1 MNKFEF
7 IKNNF
12 SIDFLLS
19 MPTLW
24 QLCAILVALGLSFFS
39 NQIIKNYVV
48 GSAVNNW
55 KMATDG
61 LVRIIS
67 PIIILIVLFFSKI
80 YLDTFQ
86 ATPFLHIAISLV
98 NALIVIRLGVYFIRY
113 LTKPR
118 PWIRALENTIASLVW
133 VIVALYLF
141 GLLSPIR
148 ETLDQVQFSFGDN
161 NFSLFLVFQ
170 ILFGSALAVLF
181 AVTLGQFIENRL
193 MKVDQ
198 LDMNARVMINKVFKI
213 TLYVVAV
220 VVALSSIG
228 LDLTFLSVFGGA
240 FGVGLAFG
248 MQKIA
253 SNYVCGFIILL
264 DKSIH
269 IGDILMVGE
278 HYGVVT
284 LIRSRY
290 TVLRKL
296 DGIEVIIPN
305 ETLISENI
313 INHTLTDRKSR
324 ISIDVQISYK
334 SSVDKAFEILLNSAR
349 NEPRV
354 LNDPA
359 PSVFLMKFADS
370 GIDLMLSFYIV
381 DPEEGSWGLKSD
393 IYREI
398 WNEFQKQDID
408 IPYPYRTVEIV
419 NSDKDKKII

>member
-12 SIDFLLS
+12 SLDFLLS

-24 QLCAILVALGLSFFS
+24 QLCAILAALGLSFFT

-67 PIIILIVLFFSKI
+67 PIIILIVLFLSKI

-86 ATPFLHIAISLV
+86 TTSILHIAISLI
-98 NALIVIRLGVYFIRY
+98 NALIAIRLGIYFIRY
-113 LTKPR
+113 LIKPR

-148 ETLDQVQFSFGDN
+148 ETLIQVQFSFGDN
-161 NFSLFLVFQ
+161 NFSLFLVLQ
-170 ILFGSALAVLF
+170 VIFGSALAVLF

-198 LDMNARVMINKVFKI
+198 LDMNARVMLNKILKI
-213 TLYVVAV
+213 TLYVIAV

-278 HYGVVT
+278 HYGAVT

-334 SSVDKAFEILLNSAR
+334 SSVDKAFEIMLNSAK
-349 NEPRV
+349 NESRV
-354 LNDPA
+354 LNDPE

-398 WNEFQKQDID
+398 WNEFQKHGIE
-408 IPYPYRTVEIV
+408 IPYPYRTVEII
-419 NSDKDKKII
+419 NSDKENKII

>member
-12 SIDFLLS
+12 SLDFLLS
-19 MPTLW
+19 IPTLW
-24 QLCAILVALGLSFFS
+24 QLCVILAALGLSFFT

-67 PIIILIVLFFSKI
+67 PIIILIVLFLSKI

-86 ATPFLHIAISLV
+86 TTSILHIAISLI
-98 NALIVIRLGVYFIRY
+98 NALIAIRLGIYFIRY
-113 LTKPR
+113 LIKPR

-148 ETLDQVQFSFGDN
+148 ETLIQVQFSFGDN
-161 NFSLFLVFQ
+161 NFSLFLVLQ
-170 ILFGSALAVLF
+170 VIFGSALAVLF

-198 LDMNARVMINKVFKI
+198 LDMNARVMLNKILKI
-213 TLYVVAV
+213 TLYVIAV

-278 HYGVVT
+278 HYGAVT

-334 SSVDKAFEILLNSAR
+334 SSVDKAFEIMLNSAK
-349 NEPRV
+349 NESRV
-354 LNDPA
+354 LNDPE

-398 WNEFQKQDID
+398 WDEFQKHGIE
-408 IPYPYRTVEIV
+408 IPYPYRTVEII
-419 NSDKDKKII
+419 NSDKENKII

>member
-1 MNKFEF
+1 MNNFEF
-7 IKNNF
+7 IRNNF
-12 SIDFLLS
+12 SLDFLLS

-24 QLCAILVALGLSFFS
+24 QFLAIFIALGLSFFT
-39 NQIIKNYVV
+39 NQFIKNYVV
-48 GSAVNNW
+48 GTTKDNW
-55 KMATDG
+55 KIATDG

-67 PIIILIVLFFSKI
+67 PIIILVVLFFSKI

-86 ATPFLHIAISLV
+86 STLFLHIAISLI

-113 LTKPR
+113 LIKPR

-148 ETLDQVQFSFGDN
+148 DSLAQIQFSFGDN
-161 NFSLFLVFQ
+161 SFSLLLALQV
-170 ILFGSALAVLF
+170 IFGSALAVLF
-181 AVTLGQFIENRL
+181 AVTIGQFIENRL

-198 LDMNARVMINKVFKI
+198 LDMNARVMLNKILKI

-220 VVALSSIG
+220 VIALSSIG
-228 LDLTFLSVFGGA
+228 LDLTFLSIFGGA

-313 INHTLTDRKSR
+313 INHTLSDRKSR

-334 SSVDKAFEILLNSAR
+334 SSVDKAFEIMLNSAK
-349 NEPRV
+349 NESRV
-354 LNDPA
+354 LNDPEPA
-359 PSVFLMKFADS
+359 VFLMKFADS

-398 WNEFQKQDID
+398 WDEFQKHGIE
-408 IPYPYRTVEIV
+408 IPYPYRTVEII
-419 NSDKDKKII
+419 NSEKDK

>member
-12 SIDFLLS
+12 SLDFLLS
-19 MPTLW
+19 MTTLS
-24 QLCAILVALGLSFFS
+24 QLSAILVALGLSLFT
-39 NQIIKNYVV
+39 NQVIKNYVV
-48 GSAVNNW
+48 GSAKNNW

-86 ATPFLHIAISLV
+86 STPILHIAISLV
-98 NALIVIRLGVYFIRY
+98 NALIIIRLGVYFIRY
-113 LTKPR
+113 IIKPR

-133 VIVALYLF
+133 IIVALYLF

-148 ETLDQVQFSFGDN
+148 DSLAQIQFSFGEN
-161 NFSLFLVFQ
+161 NFSLFLALQVM
-170 ILFGSALAVLF
+170 FGSSIAVLF
-181 AVTLGQFIENRL
+181 AVTIGQFIENRL

-198 LDMNARVMINKVFKI
+198 LDMNARVMLNKILKI

-253 SNYVCGFIILL
+253 SNYICGFIILL

-324 ISIDVQISYK
+324 ISVDVQIRYK
-334 SSVDKAFEILLNSAR
+334 SSVDKAFEIMLNTAK
-349 NEPRV
+349 NESRV
-354 LNDPA
+354 LNDPM

-370 GIDLMLSFYIV
+370 GIDLMLSFYIL

-393 IYREI
+393 VYREI
-398 WNEFQKQDID
+398 WKEFQKHDIE
-408 IPYPYRTVEIV
+408 IPYPYRTVEII
-419 NSDKDKKII
+419 NSEKIKK

>member
-1 MNKFEF
+1 M
-7 IKNNF
+7 
-12 SIDFLLS
+12 
-19 MPTLW
+19 
-24 QLCAILVALGLSFFS
+24 
-39 NQIIKNYVV
+39 
-48 GSAVNNW
+48 
-55 KMATDG
+55 
-61 LVRIIS
+61 
-67 PIIILIVLFFSKI
+67 
-80 YLDTFQ
+80 
-86 ATPFLHIAISLV
+86 
-98 NALIVIRLGVYFIRY
+98 
-113 LTKPR
+113 
-118 PWIRALENTIASLVW
+118 ENTIASLVW

-170 ILFGSALAVLF
+170 VIFGSALAVLF

-198 LDMNARVMINKVFKI
+198 LDMNARVMLNKVFKI

-313 INHTLTDRKSR
+313 INHTL
-324 ISIDVQISYK
+324 
-334 SSVDKAFEILLNSAR
+334 N
-349 NEPRV
+349 
-354 LNDPA
+354 
-359 PSVFLMKFADS
+359 
-370 GIDLMLSFYIV
+370 G
-381 DPEEGSWGLKSD
+381 
-393 IYREI
+393 
-398 WNEFQKQDID
+398 
-408 IPYPYRTVEIV
+408 
-419 NSDKDKKII
+419 

>member
-12 SIDFLLS
+12 NIDFLLS
-19 MPTLW
+19 IPTLL

-55 KMATDG
+55 KMAADG

-86 ATPFLHIAISLV
+86 TTPFLHIAISLV

-133 VIVALYLF
+133 VIVTLYLF

-170 ILFGSALAVLF
+170 IIFGSALAVLF

-198 LDMNARVMINKVFKI
+198 LDMNARVMLNKVFKI
-213 TLYVVAV
+213 TLYVIAV

-334 SSVDKAFEILLNSAR
+334 SSVDKAFEILLNSAK
-349 NEPRV
+349 NESRV

-398 WNEFQKQDID
+398 WNEFQKQDIE
-408 IPYPYRTVEIV
+408 IPYPYRTVEII
-419 NSDKDKKII
+419 NSDKDK

>member
-12 SIDFLLS
+12 SLDFLLS

-24 QLCAILVALGLSFFS
+24 QLCVILVALGLSFFS

-67 PIIILIVLFFSKI
+67 PIIILVVLLFSKI

-86 ATPFLHIAISLV
+86 TTPFLHIAISLV

-113 LTKPR
+113 LIKPR

-170 ILFGSALAVLF
+170 VIFGSALAVLF

-198 LDMNARVMINKVFKI
+198 LDMNARVMLNKVLKI

-334 SSVDKAFEILLNSAR
+334 SSVDKAFEILLNSAK
-349 NEPRV
+349 NESRV

-398 WNEFQKQDID
+398 WNEFQKHNIE
-408 IPYPYRTVEIV
+408 IPYPYRTVEII
-419 NSDKDKKII
+419 NSDKDK

>member
-19 MPTLW
+19 MPTLL
-24 QLCAILVALGLSFFS
+24 QLWAILVALGLSFFS

-55 KMATDG
+55 KMAADG

-86 ATPFLHIAISLV
+86 TTPFLHIGISLV

-133 VIVALYLF
+133 VIVTLYLF

-170 ILFGSALAVLF
+170 IIFGSALAVLF

-198 LDMNARVMINKVFKI
+198 LDMNARVMLNKVFKI
-213 TLYVVAV
+213 TLYVIAV

-334 SSVDKAFEILLNSAR
+334 SSVDKAFEILLNSAK
-349 NEPRV
+349 NESRV

-398 WNEFQKQDID
+398 WNEFQKQDIE
-408 IPYPYRTVEIV
+408 IPYPYRTVEII
-419 NSDKDKKII
+419 NSDKDK

>member
-12 SIDFLLS
+12 SLDFLLS
-19 MPTLW
+19 MTTLL
-24 QLCAILVALGLSFFS
+24 QLSAILIALGLSLFT
-39 NQIIKNYVV
+39 NQVIKNYVV
-48 GSAVNNW
+48 DSTKNNW

-67 PIIILIVLFFSKI
+67 PIIILIVLFLSKI
-80 YLDTFQ
+80 YLDSFQ
-86 ATPFLHIAISLV
+86 SAPILHIAISLV
-98 NALIVIRLGVYFIRY
+98 NALIIIRLGVYFIRY
-113 LTKPR
+113 IIKPR

-133 VIVALYLF
+133 IIVALYLF

-148 ETLDQVQFSFGDN
+148 ESLTQIQFSFGEN
-161 NFSLFLVFQ
+161 NFSLFLALQV
-170 ILFGSALAVLF
+170 IFGSGIAVLF
-181 AVTLGQFIENRL
+181 AVTIGQFIENRL

-198 LDMNARVMINKVFKI
+198 LDMNARVMLNKILKI

-253 SNYVCGFIILL
+253 SNYICGFIILL

-324 ISIDVQISYK
+324 ISVDVQISYK
-334 SSVDKAFEILLNSAR
+334 SSVDKAFEIMLNTAK
-349 NEPRV
+349 NESRV
-354 LNDPA
+354 LNDPM

-370 GIDLMLSFYIV
+370 GIDLMLSFYIL

-393 IYREI
+393 VYREI
-398 WNEFQKQDID
+398 WKEFQKHDIE
-408 IPYPYRTVEIV
+408 IPYPYRTVEII
-419 NSDKDKKII
+419 NSEKIKK

>member
-12 SIDFLLS
+12 SLDFLLS
-19 MPTLW
+19 MPSLW
-24 QLCAILVALGLSFFS
+24 QLFVILFALGLSFFS

-55 KMATDG
+55 KMAADG

-80 YLDTFQ
+80 FLDTFQ
-86 ATPFLHIAISLV
+86 TTPFLHIAISLV

-113 LTKPR
+113 LIKPR

-133 VIVALYLF
+133 AIVALYLL

-170 ILFGSALAVLF
+170 VIFGSALAVLF

-193 MKVDQ
+193 MKIDQ
-198 LDMNARVMINKVFKI
+198 LDMNARVMLNKVFKI

-334 SSVDKAFEILLNSAR
+334 SSVDKAFEILLNSAK
-349 NEPRV
+349 NESRV
-354 LNDPA
+354 LNNPA

-398 WNEFQKQDID
+398 WNEFQKHNIE
-408 IPYPYRTVEIV
+408 IPYPYRTVEII

>member
-12 SIDFLLS
+12 NLDFMLS

-24 QLCAILVALGLSFFS
+24 QFLAIFLALSLSFFT
-39 NQIIKNYVV
+39 NKVIKNYVV
-48 GSAVNNW
+48 GTTKDNW
-55 KMATDG
+55 KIATDG
-61 LVRIIS
+61 LIRIIS
-67 PIIILIVLFFSKI
+67 PIIILVILFVSKI

-86 ATPFLHIAISLV
+86 STIFLHIAISLV

-118 PWIRALENTIASLVW
+118 PWIRALENTIATLVW
-133 VIVALYLF
+133 FIVALYLF

-148 ETLDQVQFSFGDN
+148 DSLAQIQFSFGDN
-161 NFSLFLVFQ
+161 IFSLLLALQV
-170 ILFGSALAVLF
+170 IFGSALAVLF
-181 AVTLGQFIENRL
+181 AVTIGQFIENRL

-198 LDMNARVMINKVFKI
+198 LDMNARVMLNKILKI

-220 VVALSSIG
+220 VIALSSIG
-228 LDLTFLSVFGGA
+228 LDLTFLSIFGGA

-313 INHTLTDRKSR
+313 INHTLSDRKSR

-334 SSVDKAFEILLNSAR
+334 SSVDKAFEIMLNAAK
-349 NEPRV
+349 NESRV
-354 LNDPA
+354 LNDPE
-359 PSVFLMKFADS
+359 PNVFLMKFADS
-370 GIDLMLSFYIV
+370 GIDLMLSFYIL

-398 WNEFQKQDID
+398 WDEFQKDGIE
-408 IPYPYRTVEIV
+408 IPYPYRTVEII
-419 NSDKDKKII
+419 NSEKDK

>member
-12 SIDFLLS
+12 SLDFLLS

-24 QLCAILVALGLSFFS
+24 QLCAILAALGLSFFT

-67 PIIILIVLFFSKI
+67 PIIILIVLFLSKI

-86 ATPFLHIAISLV
+86 TTSILHIAISLI
-98 NALIVIRLGVYFIRY
+98 NALIAIRLGIYFIRY
-113 LTKPR
+113 LIKPR

-148 ETLDQVQFSFGDN
+148 ETLIQVQFSFGDN
-161 NFSLFLVFQ
+161 NFSLFLVLQ
-170 ILFGSALAVLF
+170 VIFGSALAVLF

-198 LDMNARVMINKVFKI
+198 LDMNARVMLNKILKI
-213 TLYVVAV
+213 TLYVIAV

-278 HYGVVT
+278 HYGAVT

-334 SSVDKAFEILLNSAR
+334 SSVDKAFEIMLNSAK
-349 NEPRV
+349 NESRV
-354 LNDPA
+354 LNDPE

-398 WNEFQKQDID
+398 WDEFQKHGIE
-408 IPYPYRTVEIV
+408 IPYPYRTVEII
-419 NSDKDKKII
+419 NSDKENKII

>member
-12 SIDFLLS
+12 SLDFLLS
-19 MPTLW
+19 MTTLS
-24 QLCAILVALGLSFFS
+24 QLSAILIALGLSLFT
-39 NQIIKNYVV
+39 NQVIKNYVV
-48 GSAVNNW
+48 GSAKNNW

-67 PIIILIVLFFSKI
+67 PIIILIVLFLSKI
-80 YLDTFQ
+80 YLDSFQ
-86 ATPFLHIAISLV
+86 SAPILHIAISLV
-98 NALIVIRLGVYFIRY
+98 NALIIIRLGVYFIRY
-113 LTKPR
+113 IIKPR
-118 PWIRALENTIASLVW
+118 PWIRALGNTIASLVW
-133 VIVALYLF
+133 IIVALYLF

-148 ETLDQVQFSFGDN
+148 ESLTQIQFSFGEN
-161 NFSLFLVFQ
+161 NFSLFLALQV
-170 ILFGSALAVLF
+170 IFGSGIAVLF
-181 AVTLGQFIENRL
+181 AVTIGQFIENRL

-198 LDMNARVMINKVFKI
+198 LDMNARVMLNKILKI

-253 SNYVCGFIILL
+253 SNYICGFIILL

-324 ISIDVQISYK
+324 ISVDVQISYK
-334 SSVDKAFEILLNSAR
+334 SSVDKAFEIMLNTAK
-349 NEPRV
+349 NESRV
-354 LNDPA
+354 LNDPM

-370 GIDLMLSFYIV
+370 GIDLMLSFYIL

-393 IYREI
+393 VYREI
-398 WNEFQKQDID
+398 WKEFQKHDIE
-408 IPYPYRTVEIV
+408 IPYPYRTVEII
-419 NSDKDKKII
+419 NSEKIKK

>member
-1 MNKFEF
+1 MNKFEL

-12 SIDFLLS
+12 SLDFLLS
-19 MPTLW
+19 MTTLS
-24 QLCAILVALGLSFFS
+24 QLCAILIALGLSLLT
-39 NQIIKNYVV
+39 NQVIKNYVV
-48 GSAVNNW
+48 GSTKNNW

-61 LVRIIS
+61 LIRIIS
-67 PIIILIVLFFSKI
+67 PIIILIILFFSKI

-86 ATPFLHIAISLV
+86 SAPILHIAISLV

-113 LTKPR
+113 IIKPR

-133 VIVALYLF
+133 IIVALYLF

-148 ETLDQVQFSFGDN
+148 ESLVQIQFSFGEN
-161 NFSLFLVFQ
+161 NFSLFLALQV
-170 ILFGSALAVLF
+170 IFGSGIAVLF
-181 AVTLGQFIENRL
+181 AVTIGQFIENRL

-198 LDMNARVMINKVFKI
+198 LDMNARVMLNKILKI

-253 SNYVCGFIILL
+253 SNYICGFIILL

-324 ISIDVQISYK
+324 ISVDVQISYK
-334 SSVDKAFEILLNSAR
+334 SSVDKAFEIMLKTAK
-349 NEPRV
+349 NESRV
-354 LNDPA
+354 LNDPM

-370 GIDLMLSFYIV
+370 GIDLMLSFYIL

-393 IYREI
+393 VYREI
-398 WNEFQKQDID
+398 WKEFQKHNIE
-408 IPYPYRTVEIV
+408 IPYPYRTVEII
-419 NSDKDKKII
+419 NSEKIKK

>member
-19 MPTLW
+19 MPTLL

-86 ATPFLHIAISLV
+86 TTPFLHIAISLV

-170 ILFGSALAVLF
+170 VIFGSALAVLF

-198 LDMNARVMINKVFKI
+198 LDMNARVMLNKVFKI

-334 SSVDKAFEILLNSAR
+334 SSVDKAFEILLNSAK
-349 NEPRV
+349 NESRV

-398 WNEFQKQDID
+398 WNEFQKQDIE
-408 IPYPYRTVEIV
+408 IPYPYRTVEII
-419 NSDKDKKII
+419 NSDKDK

>member
-12 SIDFLLS
+12 NLDFMLS

-24 QLCAILVALGLSFFS
+24 QFLAIFLALSLSFFT
-39 NQIIKNYVV
+39 NKVIKNYVV
-48 GSAVNNW
+48 GTTKDNW
-55 KMATDG
+55 KIATDG
-61 LVRIIS
+61 LIRIIS
-67 PIIILIVLFFSKI
+67 PIIILVILFLSKI

-86 ATPFLHIAISLV
+86 STLFLHIAISLV

-118 PWIRALENTIASLVW
+118 PWIRALENTIATLVW
-133 VIVALYLF
+133 FIVALYLF

-148 ETLDQVQFSFGDN
+148 DSLAQIQFSFGDN
-161 NFSLFLVFQ
+161 TFSLLLALQV
-170 ILFGSALAVLF
+170 IFGSALAVLF
-181 AVTLGQFIENRL
+181 AVTIGQFIENRL

-198 LDMNARVMINKVFKI
+198 LDMNARVMLNKILKI

-220 VVALSSIG
+220 VIALSSIG
-228 LDLTFLSVFGGA
+228 LDLTFLSIFGGA

-313 INHTLTDRKSR
+313 INHTLSDRKSR

-334 SSVDKAFEILLNSAR
+334 SSVDKAFEIMLNAAK
-349 NEPRV
+349 NESRV
-354 LNDPA
+354 LNDPE
-359 PSVFLMKFADS
+359 PTVFLMKFADS
-370 GIDLMLSFYIV
+370 GIDLMLSFYIL

-398 WNEFQKQDID
+398 WDEFQKDGIE
-408 IPYPYRTVEIV
+408 IPYPYRTVEII
-419 NSDKDKKII
+419 NSEKDK

>member
-12 SIDFLLS
+12 SLDFLLS

-24 QLCAILVALGLSFFS
+24 QLFAILVALGLSFFS

-67 PIIILIVLFFSKI
+67 PIIILVVLLFSKI

-86 ATPFLHIAISLV
+86 TTPFLHIAISLV

-170 ILFGSALAVLF
+170 VIFGSALAVLF

-198 LDMNARVMINKVFKI
+198 LDMNARVMLNKVLKI

-334 SSVDKAFEILLNSAR
+334 SSVDKAFEILLNSAK
-349 NEPRV
+349 NESRV

-398 WNEFQKQDID
+398 WNEFQKHNIE
-408 IPYPYRTVEIV
+408 IPYPYRTVEII
-419 NSDKDKKII
+419 NSDKDK

>member
-12 SIDFLLS
+12 SLDFLLS
-19 MPTLW
+19 IPTLW
-24 QLCAILVALGLSFFS
+24 QLCAILAALGLSFFT

-48 GSAVNNW
+48 DSAVNNW

-67 PIIILIVLFFSKI
+67 PIIILIVLFLSKI

-86 ATPFLHIAISLV
+86 TTSILHIAISLI
-98 NALIVIRLGVYFIRY
+98 NALIVIRLGIYFIRY
-113 LTKPR
+113 LIKPS

-148 ETLDQVQFSFGDN
+148 ETLIQVQFSFGDN
-161 NFSLFLVFQ
+161 NFSLFLVLQ
-170 ILFGSALAVLF
+170 VIFGSALAVLF

-198 LDMNARVMINKVFKI
+198 LDMNARVMLNKILKI

-228 LDLTFLSVFGGA
+228 LDLTFLSIFGGA

-278 HYGVVT
+278 HYGAVT

-334 SSVDKAFEILLNSAR
+334 SSVDKAFEIMLNSAK
-349 NEPRV
+349 NESRV
-354 LNDPA
+354 LNDPE

-398 WNEFQKQDID
+398 WNEFQKHGIE
-408 IPYPYRTVEIV
+408 IPYPYRTVEII
-419 NSDKDKKII
+419 NSDKENKII

>member
-12 SIDFLLS
+12 SLDFLLS
-19 MPTLW
+19 IPTLW
-24 QLCAILVALGLSFFS
+24 QLCAILAALGLSFFT

-67 PIIILIVLFFSKI
+67 PIIILIVLFLSKI

-86 ATPFLHIAISLV
+86 TTSILHIAISLI
-98 NALIVIRLGVYFIRY
+98 NALIAIRLGIYFIRY
-113 LTKPR
+113 LIKPR

-148 ETLDQVQFSFGDN
+148 ETLIQVQFSFGDN
-161 NFSLFLVFQ
+161 NFSLFLVLQ
-170 ILFGSALAVLF
+170 VIFGSALAVLF

-193 MKVDQ
+193 MKIDQ
-198 LDMNARVMINKVFKI
+198 LDMNARVMLNKILKI

-228 LDLTFLSVFGGA
+228 LDLTFLSIFGGA

-278 HYGVVT
+278 HYGAVT

-313 INHTLTDRKSR
+313 INHTFTDRKSR

-334 SSVDKAFEILLNSAR
+334 SSVDKAFEIMLNSAK
-349 NEPRV
+349 NESRV
-354 LNDPA
+354 LNDPE

-398 WNEFQKQDID
+398 WDEFQKHGIE
-408 IPYPYRTVEIV
+408 IPYPYRTVEII
-419 NSDKDKKII
+419 NSDKENKII

>member
-12 SIDFLLS
+12 SLDFLLS
-19 MPTLW
+19 MTTLL
-24 QLCAILVALGLSFFS
+24 QLSAILIALGLSLFT
-39 NQIIKNYVV
+39 NQVIKNYVV
-48 GSAVNNW
+48 DSTKNNW

-67 PIIILIVLFFSKI
+67 PIIILIVLFLSKI

-86 ATPFLHIAISLV
+86 SAPILHIAISLV
-98 NALIVIRLGVYFIRY
+98 NALIIIRLGVYFIRY
-113 LTKPR
+113 IIKPR

-133 VIVALYLF
+133 IIVALYLF

-148 ETLDQVQFSFGDN
+148 ESLTQIQFSFGEN
-161 NFSLFLVFQ
+161 NFSLFLALQV
-170 ILFGSALAVLF
+170 IFGSGIAVLF
-181 AVTLGQFIENRL
+181 AVTIGQFIENRL

-198 LDMNARVMINKVFKI
+198 LDMNARVMLNKILKI

-253 SNYVCGFIILL
+253 SNYICGFIILL

-269 IGDILMVGE
+269 IGDILMVGD

-324 ISIDVQISYK
+324 ISVDVQISYK
-334 SSVDKAFEILLNSAR
+334 SSVDKAFEIMLNTAK
-349 NEPRV
+349 NESRV
-354 LNDPA
+354 LNDPM

-370 GIDLMLSFYIV
+370 GIDLMLSFYIL

-393 IYREI
+393 VYREI
-398 WNEFQKQDID
+398 WKEFQKHDIE
-408 IPYPYRTVEIV
+408 IPYPYRTVEII
-419 NSDKDKKII
+419 NSEKIKK

>member
-1 MNKFEF
+1 
-7 IKNNF
+7 
-12 SIDFLLS
+12 
-19 MPTLW
+19 MPTLL
-24 QLCAILVALGLSFFS
+24 QLWAILVALGLSFFS

-55 KMATDG
+55 KMAADG

-86 ATPFLHIAISLV
+86 TTPFLHIGISLV

-133 VIVALYLF
+133 VIVTLYLF

-170 ILFGSALAVLF
+170 IIFGSALAVLF

-198 LDMNARVMINKVFKI
+198 LDMNARVMLNKVFKI
-213 TLYVVAV
+213 TLYVIAV

-334 SSVDKAFEILLNSAR
+334 SSVDKAFEILLNSAK
-349 NEPRV
+349 NESRV

-398 WNEFQKQDID
+398 WNEFQKQDIE
-408 IPYPYRTVEIV
+408 IPYPYRTVEII
-419 NSDKDKKII
+419 NSDKDK

>member
-12 SIDFLLS
+12 SLDFLLS
-19 MPTLW
+19 IPTLW
-24 QLCAILVALGLSFFS
+24 QLCAILVALGLSFFT

-55 KMATDG
+55 RIAADG

-86 ATPFLHIAISLV
+86 ATPILYIAISLI
-98 NALIVIRLGVYFIRY
+98 NALIVIRLGFYFIRY
-113 LTKPR
+113 LIKPR

-170 ILFGSALAVLF
+170 VIFGSALAVLF

-198 LDMNARVMINKVFKI
+198 LDMNARVMLNKVLKI

-334 SSVDKAFEILLNSAR
+334 SSVDKAFEILLNSAKH
-349 NEPRV
+349 EVRV

-398 WNEFQKQDID
+398 WNEFQKNNIE
-408 IPYPYRTVEIV
+408 IPYPYRTVEII
-419 NSDKDKKII
+419 NSDKDK

>member
-12 SIDFLLS
+12 SLDFLLS
-19 MPTLW
+19 IPTLW
-24 QLCAILVALGLSFFS
+24 QLCAILAALGLSFFT

-67 PIIILIVLFFSKI
+67 PIIILIVLFLSKI

-86 ATPFLHIAISLV
+86 TTSILHIAISLI
-98 NALIVIRLGVYFIRY
+98 NALIAIRLGIYFIRY
-113 LTKPR
+113 LIKPR

-148 ETLDQVQFSFGDN
+148 ETLIQVQFSFGDN
-161 NFSLFLVFQ
+161 NFSLFLVLQ
-170 ILFGSALAVLF
+170 VIFGSALAVLF

-198 LDMNARVMINKVFKI
+198 LDMNARVMLNKILKI
-213 TLYVVAV
+213 TLYVIAV

-278 HYGVVT
+278 HYGAVT

-334 SSVDKAFEILLNSAR
+334 SSVDKAFEIMLNSAK
-349 NEPRV
+349 NESRV
-354 LNDPA
+354 LNDPE

-398 WNEFQKQDID
+398 WNEFQKHGIE
-408 IPYPYRTVEIV
+408 IPYPYRTVEII
-419 NSDKDKKII
+419 NSDKENKII

>member
-12 SIDFLLS
+12 SLDFLLS
-19 MPTLW
+19 IPTLW
-24 QLCAILVALGLSFFS
+24 QLCAILVALGLSFFT

-55 KMATDG
+55 RIAADG

-86 ATPFLHIAISLV
+86 ATPILYIAISLI
-98 NALIVIRLGVYFIRY
+98 NALIVIRLGFYFIRY
-113 LTKPR
+113 LIKPR

-170 ILFGSALAVLF
+170 VIFGSALAVLF

-198 LDMNARVMINKVFKI
+198 LDMNARVMLNKVLKI

-334 SSVDKAFEILLNSAR
+334 SSVDKAFEILLNSAK
-349 NEPRV
+349 NEVRV

-398 WNEFQKQDID
+398 WNEFQKHDIE
-408 IPYPYRTVEIV
+408 IPYPYRTVEII
-419 NSDKDKKII
+419 NSDKGK

>member
-12 SIDFLLS
+12 SLDFLLS
-19 MPTLW
+19 IPTLW
-24 QLCAILVALGLSFFS
+24 QLCAILAALGLSFFT

-67 PIIILIVLFFSKI
+67 PIIILIVLFLSKI

-86 ATPFLHIAISLV
+86 TTSILHIAISLI
-98 NALIVIRLGVYFIRY
+98 NALIVIRLGIYFIRY
-113 LTKPR
+113 LIKPS
-118 PWIRALENTIASLVW
+118 PWIRALENTSASLVW

-148 ETLDQVQFSFGDN
+148 ETLIQVQFSFGDN
-161 NFSLFLVFQ
+161 NFSLFLVLQ
-170 ILFGSALAVLF
+170 VIFGSALAILF

-193 MKVDQ
+193 MKIDQ
-198 LDMNARVMINKVFKI
+198 LDMNARVMLNKILKI

-228 LDLTFLSVFGGA
+228 LDLTFLSIFGGA

-278 HYGVVT
+278 HYGAVT

-334 SSVDKAFEILLNSAR
+334 SSVDKAFEIMLNSAK
-349 NEPRV
+349 NESRV
-354 LNDPA
+354 LNDPE

-398 WNEFQKQDID
+398 WNEFQKHGIE
-408 IPYPYRTVEIV
+408 IPYPYRTVEII
-419 NSDKDKKII
+419 NSDKENKII

>member
-12 SIDFLLS
+12 SLDFLLS

-24 QLCAILVALGLSFFS
+24 QLCAILAALGLSFFT

-55 KMATDG
+55 RMATDG

-67 PIIILIVLFFSKI
+67 PIIILIVLFISKI

-86 ATPFLHIAISLV
+86 TTPILHIAISLI
-98 NALIVIRLGVYFIRY
+98 NALIIIRLGVYFIRY

-141 GLLSPIR
+141 GLLSPIK
-148 ETLDQVQFSFGDN
+148 ETLLQVQFSFGEND
-161 NFSLFLVFQ
+161 FSLFLVFQ
-170 ILFGSALAVLF
+170 VIFGSALAVLF

-193 MKVDQ
+193 MKIDQ
-198 LDMNARVMINKVFKI
+198 LDMNARVMLNKVLKI

-334 SSVDKAFEILLNSAR
+334 SSVDKAFEILLNSAKD
-349 NEPRV
+349 ESRV
-354 LNDPA
+354 FNDPA
-359 PSVFLMKFADS
+359 PSVFLMRFADS

-381 DPEEGSWGLKSD
+381 DPEEGSLGLKSD

-398 WNEFQKQDID
+398 WNEFQKHGIE
-408 IPYPYRTVEIV
+408 IPYPYRTVEII
-419 NSDKDKKII
+419 NSDKAK

>member
-12 SIDFLLS
+12 SLDFLLS
-19 MPTLW
+19 MTTLL
-24 QLCAILVALGLSFFS
+24 QLSAILIALGLSLFT
-39 NQIIKNYVV
+39 NQVIKNYVV
-48 GSAVNNW
+48 GSAKNNW

-67 PIIILIVLFFSKI
+67 PIIILIVLFLSKI
-80 YLDTFQ
+80 YLDSFQ
-86 ATPFLHIAISLV
+86 SAPILHIAISLV
-98 NALIVIRLGVYFIRY
+98 NALIIIRLGVYFIRY
-113 LTKPR
+113 IIKPR

-133 VIVALYLF
+133 IIVALYLF

-148 ETLDQVQFSFGDN
+148 ESLTQIQFSFGEN
-161 NFSLFLVFQ
+161 NFSLFLALQV
-170 ILFGSALAVLF
+170 IFGSGIAVLF
-181 AVTLGQFIENRL
+181 AVTIGQFIENRL

-198 LDMNARVMINKVFKI
+198 LDMNARVMLNKILKI

-253 SNYVCGFIILL
+253 SNYICGFIILL

-324 ISIDVQISYK
+324 ISVDVQISYK
-334 SSVDKAFEILLNSAR
+334 SSVDKAFEIMLNTAK
-349 NEPRV
+349 NESRV
-354 LNDPA
+354 LNDPM

-370 GIDLMLSFYIV
+370 GIDLMLSFYIL

-393 IYREI
+393 VYREI
-398 WNEFQKQDID
+398 WKEFQKHDIE
-408 IPYPYRTVEIV
+408 IPYPYRTVEII
-419 NSDKDKKII
+419 NSEKIKK

>member
-12 SIDFLLS
+12 SLDFLLS
-19 MPTLW
+19 MTTLS
-24 QLCAILVALGLSFFS
+24 QLSAILIALGLSLFT
-39 NQIIKNYVV
+39 NQVIKNYVV
-48 GSAVNNW
+48 DSTKNNW

-67 PIIILIVLFFSKI
+67 PIIILIVLFLSKI

-86 ATPFLHIAISLV
+86 SAPILHIAISLV
-98 NALIVIRLGVYFIRY
+98 NALIIIRLGVYFIRY
-113 LTKPR
+113 IIKPR

-133 VIVALYLF
+133 IIVALYLF

-148 ETLDQVQFSFGDN
+148 ESLTQIQFSFGEN
-161 NFSLFLVFQ
+161 NFSLFLALQV
-170 ILFGSALAVLF
+170 IFGSGIAVLF
-181 AVTLGQFIENRL
+181 AVTIGQFIENRL

-198 LDMNARVMINKVFKI
+198 LDMNARVMLNKILKI

-253 SNYVCGFIILL
+253 SNYICGFIILL

-269 IGDILMVGE
+269 IGDILMVGD

-334 SSVDKAFEILLNSAR
+334 SSVDKAFEILLNSAK
-349 NEPRV
+349 NESRV

-398 WNEFQKQDID
+398 WNEFQKHNIE
-408 IPYPYRTVEIV
+408 IPYPYRTVEII
-419 NSDKDKKII
+419 NSDKDK

>member
-12 SIDFLLS
+12 SLDFLLS
-19 MPTLW
+19 MTTLS
-24 QLCAILVALGLSFFS
+24 QLSAILVALGLSLFT
-39 NQIIKNYVV
+39 NQVIKNYVV
-48 GSAVNNW
+48 GSAKNNW

-80 YLDTFQ
+80 YLDTVQ
-86 ATPFLHIAISLV
+86 STPILHIAISLV
-98 NALIVIRLGVYFIRY
+98 NALIIIRLGVYFIRY
-113 LTKPR
+113 IIKPR

-133 VIVALYLF
+133 IIVALYLF

-148 ETLDQVQFSFGDN
+148 DSLAQIQFSFGEN
-161 NFSLFLVFQ
+161 NFSLFLALQVM
-170 ILFGSALAVLF
+170 FGSGIAVLF
-181 AVTLGQFIENRL
+181 AVTIGQFIENRL

-198 LDMNARVMINKVFKI
+198 LDMNARVMLNKILKI

-253 SNYVCGFIILL
+253 SNYICGFIILL

-324 ISIDVQISYK
+324 ISVDVQISYK
-334 SSVDKAFEILLNSAR
+334 SSVDKAFEIMLNTAK
-349 NEPRV
+349 NESRV
-354 LNDPA
+354 LNDPM

-370 GIDLMLSFYIV
+370 GIDLMLSFYIL

-393 IYREI
+393 VYREI
-398 WNEFQKQDID
+398 WKEFQKHDIE
-408 IPYPYRTVEIV
+408 IPYPYRTVEII
-419 NSDKDKKII
+419 NSEKIKK

>member
-12 SIDFLLS
+12 SLDFLLS
-19 MPTLW
+19 MTTLS
-24 QLCAILVALGLSFFS
+24 QLSAILVALGLSLFT
-39 NQIIKNYVV
+39 NQVIKNYVV
-48 GSAVNNW
+48 GSAKNNW

-80 YLDTFQ
+80 YLDTVQ
-86 ATPFLHIAISLV
+86 STPILHIAISLV
-98 NALIVIRLGVYFIRY
+98 NALIIIRLGVYFIRY
-113 LTKPR
+113 IIKPR

-133 VIVALYLF
+133 IIVALYLF

-148 ETLDQVQFSFGDN
+148 DSLAQIQFSFGEN
-161 NFSLFLVFQ
+161 NFSLFLALQVM
-170 ILFGSALAVLF
+170 FGSSIAVLF
-181 AVTLGQFIENRL
+181 AVTIGQFIENRL

-198 LDMNARVMINKVFKI
+198 LDMNARVMLNKILKI

-253 SNYVCGFIILL
+253 SNYICGFIILL

-324 ISIDVQISYK
+324 ISVDVQISYK
-334 SSVDKAFEILLNSAR
+334 SSVDKAFEIMLNTAK
-349 NEPRV
+349 NESRV
-354 LNDPA
+354 LNDPM

-370 GIDLMLSFYIV
+370 GIDLMLSFYIL

-393 IYREI
+393 VYREI
-398 WNEFQKQDID
+398 WKEFQKHDIE
-408 IPYPYRTVEIV
+408 IPYPYRTVEII
-419 NSDKDKKII
+419 NSEKIKK

>member
-12 SIDFLLS
+12 SLDFLLS
-19 MPTLW
+19 IPTLW
-24 QLCAILVALGLSFFS
+24 QLCAILAALGLSFFT

-67 PIIILIVLFFSKI
+67 PIIILIVLFLSKI

-86 ATPFLHIAISLV
+86 TTSILHIAISLI
-98 NALIVIRLGVYFIRY
+98 NALIVIRLGIYFIRY
-113 LTKPR
+113 LIKPS

-148 ETLDQVQFSFGDN
+148 ETLTQIQFSFGDN
-161 NFSLFLVFQ
+161 NFSLFLVLQ
-170 ILFGSALAVLF
+170 VIFGSALAVLF

-198 LDMNARVMINKVFKI
+198 LDMNARVMLNKILKI

-228 LDLTFLSVFGGA
+228 LDLTFLSIFGGA

-278 HYGVVT
+278 HYGAVT

-334 SSVDKAFEILLNSAR
+334 SSVDKAFEIMLNSAK
-349 NEPRV
+349 NESRV
-354 LNDPA
+354 LNDPE

-398 WNEFQKQDID
+398 WDEFQKHGIE
-408 IPYPYRTVEIV
+408 IPYPYRTVEII
-419 NSDKDKKII
+419 NSDKKNKII

>member
-12 SIDFLLS
+12 SLDFLLS
-19 MPTLW
+19 MTTLS
-24 QLCAILVALGLSFFS
+24 QLSAILIALGLSLFT
-39 NQIIKNYVV
+39 NQVIKNYVV
-48 GSAVNNW
+48 DSTKNNW

-67 PIIILIVLFFSKI
+67 PIIILIVLFLSKI
-80 YLDTFQ
+80 YLDSFQ
-86 ATPFLHIAISLV
+86 SAPILHIAISLV
-98 NALIVIRLGVYFIRY
+98 NALIIIRLGVYFIRY
-113 LTKPR
+113 IIKPR

-133 VIVALYLF
+133 IIVALYLF

-148 ETLDQVQFSFGDN
+148 ESLTQIQFSFGEN
-161 NFSLFLVFQ
+161 NFSLFLALQV
-170 ILFGSALAVLF
+170 IFGSGIAVLF
-181 AVTLGQFIENRL
+181 AVTIGQFIENRL

-198 LDMNARVMINKVFKI
+198 LDMNARVMLNKILKI

-253 SNYVCGFIILL
+253 SNYICGFIILL

-269 IGDILMVGE
+269 IGDILMVGD

-324 ISIDVQISYK
+324 ISVDVQISYK
-334 SSVDKAFEILLNSAR
+334 SSVDKAFEIMLNTAK
-349 NEPRV
+349 NESRV
-354 LNDPA
+354 LNDPM

-370 GIDLMLSFYIV
+370 GIDLMLSFYIL

-393 IYREI
+393 VYREI
-398 WNEFQKQDID
+398 WKEFQKHDIE
-408 IPYPYRTVEIV
+408 IPYPYRTVEII
-419 NSDKDKKII
+419 NSEKIKK

>member
-12 SIDFLLS
+12 SLDFLLS
-19 MPTLW
+19 IPTLW
-24 QLCAILVALGLSFFS
+24 QLCAILAALGLSFFT

-67 PIIILIVLFFSKI
+67 PIIILIVLFLSKI

-86 ATPFLHIAISLV
+86 TTSILHIAISLI
-98 NALIVIRLGVYFIRY
+98 NALIVIRLGIYFIRY
-113 LTKPR
+113 LIKPS

-148 ETLDQVQFSFGDN
+148 ETLIQVQFSFGDN
-161 NFSLFLVFQ
+161 NFSLFLVLQ
-170 ILFGSALAVLF
+170 VIFGSALAVLF

-198 LDMNARVMINKVFKI
+198 LDMNARVMLNKILKI

-228 LDLTFLSVFGGA
+228 LDLTFLSIFGGA

-278 HYGVVT
+278 HYGAVT

-334 SSVDKAFEILLNSAR
+334 SSVDKAFEIMLNSAK
-349 NEPRV
+349 NEARV
-354 LNDPA
+354 LNDPE

-398 WNEFQKQDID
+398 WNEFQKHGIE
-408 IPYPYRTVEIV
+408 IPYPYRTVEII
-419 NSDKDKKII
+419 NSDKENKII